1 MILSKLLLNPRSRQV
16 QVELSN
22 PYEMHRTLMS
32 GFPDGIKQRD
42 RVLYRLEVRQQ
53 TPHLTVLVQSQL
65 QPDWQHLAVSGYLL
79 QPAESKPFQLRVEP
93 GQVFAFRLVANPTR
107 KLKDADNENGKRVG
121 IYTAEEQEAWLK
133 RKASQHGFSLR
144 ALQIKPGDRLEGKL
158 VNGKRNHT
166 LKLVMVQFDGLLEV
180 TDVPEFEAAITA
192 GIGSAKGFGCG
203 LLSIARVN

>member
-16 QVELSN
+16 QAELSN
-22 PYEMHRTLMS
+22 PYEMHRTIMS
-32 GFPDGIKQRD
+32 GFPDGIKQQG

-53 TPHLTVLVQSQL
+53 PPYLSVLVQSQL
-65 QPDWQHLAVSGYLL
+65 QPDWQPVWESGYLL
-79 QPAESKPFQLRVEP
+79 QPAESKPFQLRVET

-121 IYTAEEQEAWLK
+121 IYKVEEQEAWFK
-133 RKASQHGFSLR
+133 RKAGQHGFSLR
-144 ALQIKPGDRLEGKL
+144 ALQIKPGDRFEGKL
-158 VNGKRNHT
+158 VNGKRKHT

-180 TDVPEFEAAITA
+180 TDVPEFEAAIAA
-192 GIGSAKGFGCG
+192 GIGSAKGFGFG